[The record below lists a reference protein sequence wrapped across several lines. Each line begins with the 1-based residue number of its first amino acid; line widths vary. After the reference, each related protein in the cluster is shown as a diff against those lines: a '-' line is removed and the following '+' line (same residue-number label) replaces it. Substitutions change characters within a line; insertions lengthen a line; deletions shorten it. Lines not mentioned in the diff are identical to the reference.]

1 MQSQTTSEV
10 KKVYKL
16 SKLPIII
23 NCLDKNIFAM
33 PAKSYKRDKDETAA
47 VRQISKKKTLHAI
60 RGADDAPFSVVVAL
74 GSHFVPFLYHEE
86 LVALVLDHRARSQ
99 LSRHE
104 AELQGQ
110 SGVMFGRRWI
120 VAPFVEFFFL

>member
-47 VRQISKKKTLHAI
+47 VRQISKKKKKPCT
-60 RGADDAPFSVVVAL
+60 
-74 GSHFVPFLYHEE
+74 
-86 LVALVLDHRARSQ
+86 
-99 LSRHE
+99 
-104 AELQGQ
+104 Q
-110 SGVMFGRRWI
+110 SGALTMLHF
-120 VAPFVEFFFL
+120 PLS